1 MRYGL
6 FGMNVT
12 GGLVMT
18 KSPKWFP
25 SFSLIS
31 EKLNYVESQLSCN
44 YEFAFVPISR
54 WKGYSGERDIAGDSI
69 ESIALSSFLL
79 SKTKFIKIFGTF
91 STFAYE
97 PELVGHVASRLN
109 FEFNNRFALNIVGG
123 WKKDEYLYFNKTFLN
138 SPKLVY
144 DFAAE
149 WTYRFRKSEESHF
162 STFTDILESKSKFK
176 KSEIICAGFS
186 QEGRNFALN
195 HADSLFTTITKSQL
209 ENNNNNNL
217 KLSSAL
223 SLFVREKIDDAKT
236 YNETLIDKNADNISA
251 KNFCDQLK
259 DSNPIKSF
267 LNRKNINLVKS
278 GAGIEELVTDLDGLV
293 DFIKL
298 AKESG
303 IKTLLFAL
311 PDYDE
316 SLDLL
321 LKAILKVK
329 D

>member
-31 EKLNYVESQLSCN
+31 EKLNYVESKLNSN
-44 YEFAFVPISR
+44 YDFAFVPICR
-54 WKGYSGERDIAGDSI
+54 WKGYSGERDVAGDSI
-69 ESIALSSFLL
+69 ESIALSSYLL
-79 SKTKFIKIFGTF
+79 SKTSFIKIFGTF

-97 PELVGHVASRLN
+97 PELVAHVASRLN

-123 WKKDEYLYFNKTFLN
+123 WKKDEYLYFKKPFLN

-144 DFAAE
+144 EFASE
-149 WTYRFRKSEESHF
+149 WTSRFRESEASHF
-162 STFTDILESKSKFK
+162 STFKDILESKSEFK

-186 QEGRNFALN
+186 PEGRNFALKY
-195 HADSLFTTITKSQL
+195 ADSLFTTITKSQL
-209 ENNNNNNL
+209 ENNNNL
-217 KLSSAL
+217 ELSCAL
-223 SLFVREKIDDAKT
+223 SLFVRENIDDAKN
-236 YNETLIDKNADNISA
+236 YNETLIYENADNISA

-278 GAGIEELVTDLDGLV
+278 GAGIEELVTDLDGLI
-293 DFIKL
+293 DFIEL
-298 AKESG
+298 AKDSG

-311 PDYDE
+311 PDYEE

-321 LKAILKVK
+321 LRAILKLK